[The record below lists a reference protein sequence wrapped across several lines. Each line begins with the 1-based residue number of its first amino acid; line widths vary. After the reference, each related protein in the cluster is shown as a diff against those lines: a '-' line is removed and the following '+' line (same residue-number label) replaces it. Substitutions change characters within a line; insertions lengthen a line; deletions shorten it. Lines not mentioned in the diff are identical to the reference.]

1 MPRFAKGL
9 LAQSVEQ
16 LTFNQLVLGSSPR
29 QPTILRLSAAEVKD
43 APLSW
48 GGCQLATL
56 EKGVLGG

>member
-1 MPRFAKGL
+1 
-9 LAQSVEQ
+9 
-16 LTFNQLVLGSSPR
+16 
-29 QPTILRLSAAEVKD
+29 LSAAEVKD